1 MYQNEQPPLMTY
13 RNTMN
18 LGTIV
23 VRALAVTVEV
33 FLHVRIGARYIGLQ
47 ALVAIPGIVIFSMFW
62 HGHDVRP
69 LWNFL
74 VVFMLMA
81 FAHRLD
87 AFRRQN
93 LGSVEHS
100 RYSGYPWLLAKSK
113 AHLEGPMK
121 QVLEPVLTAVGGVWV
136 TEWNQPLG
144 MYLVVAA
151 IGLFLSNSMNKAWE
165 TVQSMDLQDAI
176 CDQRQNANRF
186 GQSRV
191 RR

>member
-47 ALVAIPGIVIFSMFW
+47 ALVAVPGIVIFGMFW
-62 HGHDVRP
+62 HGHDIRP
-69 LWNFL
+69 LWNFVL
-74 VVFMLMA
+74 VFMLLA

-100 RYSGYPWLLAKSK
+100 RYSGYPCLLAKSK
-113 AHLEGPMK
+113 ARLEGPMK
-121 QVLEPVLTAVGGVWV
+121 QVIEPVLTAVGGVLV

-151 IGLFLSNSMNKAWE
+151 IALFLSNSMNKAWE
-165 TVQSMDLQDAI
+165 TVQAMDLQDAL
-176 CDQRQNANRF
+176 CEQRQNASHF
-186 GQSRV
+186 GQSR
-191 RR
+191 RRR

>member
-1 MYQNEQPPLMTY
+1 MHQNEQPPLVTF

-23 VRALAVTVEV
+23 VRALAITVEV

-47 ALVAIPGIVIFSMFW
+47 ALVAVPGIAIFGMFW
-62 HGHDVRP
+62 QGHDLGP
-69 LWNFL
+69 LMNFL
-74 VVFMLMA
+74 VVFMVMA

-93 LGSVEHS
+93 LGSVEFS
-100 RYSGYPWLLAKSK
+100 RYSGYPCLLAKSK

-121 QVLEPVLTAVGGVWV
+121 QVVEPVLTAVGGVLV
-136 TEWNQPLG
+136 AEWNQPLG

-165 TVQSMDLQDAI
+165 TAQAMDLQDAI
-176 CDQRQNANRF
+176 CEQRQNASRF
-186 GQSRV
+186 GQSRG